1 MAENNKQLQE
11 AKKLL
16 EEINLLRAKLNQA
29 PLKMTDSDAVQNIQS
44 LRNELKGVQN
54 SFEDIDDS
62 ASSLYDQI
70 KAISAEF
77 KGQPSDLQKIRGS
90 MRKITSI
97 AEDLKMNEQGI
108 KDLSIQQLD
117 TLSQRL
123 KENRKILDDSTKS
136 LINSQDLSKL
146 AQDDLKALEEHI
158 NLVKS
163 GGTLTQDQ
171 LDTALS
177 SLATAKNLTEEQ
189 KAAFALFLHQGN
201 ALNSLNGKIE
211 EQKEHQKEI
220 NKLMGVGGAVIGG
233 IDGLMSKLGM
243 NSGIFK
249 QRLEEANNEM
259 RIQAEKV
266 KANTAAGGQLSV
278 LMAGLGPLAKGF
290 GEALL
295 DPLSIILKIV
305 DAFFKVDKAST
316 DVQRLTGQNA
326 DAIAGA
332 NMRYATSVDYLET
345 ISELT
350 RQTGMNA
357 QNIFS
362 SDVIAGAA
370 ELKNTMGLAADEAG
384 GLAMIAQT
392 TNGDIDATVDSIVD
406 QTSAFNK
413 ANRSA
418 VNQKQVLQ
426 DVAKASDGIKASL
439 GGNPAIIAKAAASAR
454 RLGMELGKV
463 DQIASSLLDFEDSI
477 SKEMEAEL
485 LIGKDLNL
493 NKARELALNNDLA
506 GLGDELFKNAA
517 DISEFGNMNRIQQE
531 SYAAALGMTRDELG
545 KIAYQKAIEAGM
557 TEEQAEAAAGVRAED
572 MKRAEI
578 QEQIQKSL
586 DKLAQAFAPLLSIIG
601 DIVGIFAP
609 IVQILGGAVGYVVKF
624 LDTLG
629 IIKPLIIGIV
639 AVMAAGK
646 IASFFGSAT
655 SGAMKFAESLKGMNF
670 SFSGMMD
677 SVKSWGSG
685 IKDAF
690 KGGMTG
696 AGKLADK
703 AKESVT
709 DKAKDTL
716 ADKAADQ
723 TGDLAGKT
731 KDAKG
736 DGPGGFL
743 QSLGDGL
750 ASIGKQFQDVVKGAL
765 ALGIAGLA
773 LGGSFALALKM
784 VEGVDP
790 VTMLAFAG
798 SIGIFGAS
806 LALVGKLGNDAIKGA
821 LAMGIAGV
829 ALIPAAYAFSL
840 MAGVDPMSVVALSGS
855 LIALGIAAALM
866 GNLGGQIIMGAL
878 ALGIL
883 AVALIPAAYA
893 FSLLGSV
900 DPMAVIAMTGSL
912 IALGAAA
919 ALMGMTGPMVIA
931 GALALGILALA
942 MIPAAYAFSL
952 LGSVDPMA
960 ITAMVASLV
969 VLGAAAALI
978 GMTGPMVIAGAAA
991 IGILALAMIP
1001 AAYAFSLL
1009 QGVDTAS
1016 IMAFSVALPLLAFA
1030 TAGLGFVAPFIMA
1043 GAAALTVL
1051 GLALIPAATAFG
1063 IMAGADIQ
1071 GVVDKLSML
1080 AEMGPGLIMAG
1091 VGLIAAAG
1099 GLAVFAAALAGGSL
1113 VSGLTSLFT
1122 GGGIMEDLQ
1131 NLAAMAGPL
1140 QSVAGS
1146 LTAIAAALGGIGAA
1160 LATMDTE
1167 KLDEMQGLIMTTA
1180 FAAPAIAAAGAI
1192 GDMISG
1198 IAGGGEESGKSE
1210 SNEKL
1215 IAKIDELIVAVKQ
1228 GKNINMDG
1236 RKVGG
1241 TLAVAATNT

>member
-16 EEINLLRAKLNQA
+16 EEINILRGKLNQT
-29 PLKMTDSDAVQNIQS
+29 PLKMTDGEAVQNVQS
-44 LRNELKGVQN
+44 LRNELKGVRN
-54 SFEDIDDS
+54 SFAEVDES
-62 ASSLYDQI
+62 ATSLYDQVR
-70 KAISAEF
+70 AISSEF
-77 KGQPSDLQKIRGS
+77 KNQPGALQRIRGS
-90 MRKITSI
+90 MKKITSI
-97 AEDLKMNEQGI
+97 AEDLKLNEQGI
-108 KDLSIQQLD
+108 KDLNLQQLD
-117 TLSQRL
+117 NLSQRL
-123 KENRKILDDSTKS
+123 NENRKLLDDETER
-136 LINSQDLSKL
+136 LLRGEDLTEA
-146 AQDDLKALEEHI
+146 AQKDLKDLQEYLKTQGDVVNMTQQQRDEALEMVNI
-158 NLVKS
+158 M
-163 GGTLTQDQ
+163 G
-171 LDTALS
+171 
-177 SLATAKNLTEEQ
+177 NLTAEQ
-189 KAAFALFLHQGN
+189 KAALSNYIDQGN
-201 ALNSLNGKIE
+201 AISLINEKIE
-211 EQKEHQKEI
+211 EEKERQKEI
-220 NKLMGVGGAVIGG
+220 NKLMGVGGAIIGG
-233 IDGLMSKLGM
+233 ASELMSKLGM
-243 NSGIFK
+243 NSGMFK
-249 QRLEEANNEM
+249 QSIEDANKAM
-259 RIQAEKV
+259 KDQAEKIQ
-266 KANTAAGGQLSV
+266 AGVASGGKLSV

-290 GEALL
+290 GAALL
-295 DPLSIILKIV
+295 DPLSLILKIV

-326 DAIAGA
+326 DAIAGS

-362 SDVIAGAA
+362 PQVLAGAA

-392 TNGDIDATVDSIVD
+392 TNGDIDKTVDSIVAT
-406 QTSAFNK
+406 TSAFNK

-439 GGNPAIIAKAAASAR
+439 GGNPERIAKAATAAR
-454 RLGMELGKV
+454 RLGMELGQLDK
-463 DQIASSLLDFEDSI
+463 IASSLLDFEDSI

-493 NKARELALNNDLA
+493 EKARELALNNDLA
-506 GLGDELFKNAA
+506 GLGNELFKNAA
-517 DISEFGNMNRIQQE
+517 DINEFGNMNRIQQE

-572 MKRAEI
+572 MKRAEV
-578 QEQIQKSL
+578 QEQIQKSV

-601 DIVGIFAP
+601 DIVGILAP
-609 IVQILGGAVGYVVKF
+609 AVQIVGGIVGYVVKF

-655 SGAMKFAESLKGMNF
+655 SGALKFAESMKGMKF

-677 SVKSWGSG
+677 SVKSWGSSV
-685 IKDAF
+685 KDAF
-690 KGGMTG
+690 KGGMSG
-696 AGKLADK
+696 AGKLADT
-703 AKESVT
+703 AKSKVT
-709 DKAKDTL
+709 DKAKDAL

-723 TGDLAGKT
+723 TGDLANKT

-743 QSLGDGL
+743 KGLGDGL
-750 ASIGKQFQDVVKGAL
+750 ASIGKQFGDVVKGAL

-784 VEGVDP
+784 VQDVDP

-821 LAMGIAGV
+821 IAMGIAGV

-883 AVALIPAAYA
+883 ALALIPAAYA

-900 DPMAVIAMTGSL
+900 DPMAMIAMTGSL

-931 GALALGILALA
+931 GALAIGILALA
-942 MIPAAYAFSL
+942 LIPAAYAFSL

-960 ITAMVASLV
+960 ITAMVGSLV

-1016 IMAFSVALPLLAFA
+1016 ILAFSVALPLLAFA

-1051 GLALIPAATAFG
+1051 GLALIPAASAFG

-1080 AEMGPGLIMAG
+1080 ASMGPGLIQAG
-1091 VGLIAAAG
+1091 IGLIATAG

-1113 VSGLTSLFT
+1113 MSGLTSLFT
-1122 GGGIMEDLQ
+1122 GGGIIEDLQ
-1131 NLAAMAGPL
+1131 NLTAMAGPL

-1160 LATMDTE
+1160 LATLETE
-1167 KLDEMQGLIMTTA
+1167 KLEKMQGLIMTAA
-1180 FAAPAIAAAGAI
+1180 FAAPAVAAVGAI
-1192 GDMISG
+1192 GDFVSG
-1198 IAGGGEESGKSE
+1198 ITGGGESGKGE
-1210 SNEKL
+1210 SNDKL
-1215 IAKIDELIVAVKQ
+1215 IAKKDELIVAVKQ

-1241 TLAVAATNT
+1241 TLQQVATNT